1 MQGSMIRVNDK
12 TKESL
17 TDLKI
22 HPRESYSEVID
33 RLVASYVDE
42 EPLSAETLKAIR
54 QAREDIRSGRFST
67 MEEAEKELGLE

>member
-1 MQGSMIRVNDK
+1 MIRVNDK

>member
-1 MQGSMIRVNDK
+1 MIRVNDK

-54 QAREDIRSGRFST
+54 QARDDVRSGRFYT

>member
-1 MQGSMIRVNDK
+1 MIRVNEK

-17 TDLKI
+17 TGLKI

-33 RLVASYVDE
+33 RLVANYIDE

-54 QAREDIRSGRFST
+54 QAREDVRSGRFYT
-67 MEEAEKELGLE
+67 MEEADKELGLE

>member
-33 RLVASYVDE
+33 RLVASYIDE
-42 EPLSAETLKAIR
+42 EPLNAETLKAIR
-54 QAREDIRSGRFST
+54 QAREDVRSGRFYT